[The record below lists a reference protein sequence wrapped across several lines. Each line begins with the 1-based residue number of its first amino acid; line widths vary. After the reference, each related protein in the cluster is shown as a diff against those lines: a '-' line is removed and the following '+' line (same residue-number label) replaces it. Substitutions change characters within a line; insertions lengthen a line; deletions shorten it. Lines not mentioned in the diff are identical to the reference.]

1 MSREAGK
8 GDKRRP
14 TDNTRFDKNYSKIK
28 WGKSHGNSQLM
39 TQDEWIDKI
48 DRFRFDDPQ
57 IDGGIKIP
65 HELKGDIKQFVQ
77 SVKDDPES
85 EYNQI

>member
-1 MSREAGK
+1 
-8 GDKRRP
+8 
-14 TDNTRFDKNYSKIK
+14 
-28 WGKSHGNSQLM
+28 M
-39 TQDEWIDKI
+39 TQDEWIDQI
-48 DRFRFDDPQ
+48 DRFRFDPNRT
-57 IDGGIKIP
+57 DGGIKIP